1 MSLLAVQGG
10 ATGTGTVTIL
20 APSTNTNQTLTLPDA
35 TDTVAGIAAT
45 QTLTNKTLTAPVI
58 SSITNTGTLTLPTST
73 DTLVGRATTDT
84 LTNKTINASQLVDAS
99 VTQAKLGTNVAG
111 NGPAFSAT
119 RDGNGNQTV
128 SAATY
133 TKVLFPAEEFDT
145 NSNFA
150 SSTFTPTVAG
160 YYQLNAAVG
169 LNSTGESL
177 IQVYKNGA
185 NFKTGQDLVGTIYNL
200 AFSALVYANGTT
212 DYFEVYAYPGAGTI
226 FSGSAGVTY
235 FQASMVRSA

>member
-1 MSLLAVQGG
+1 MAITINGS
-10 ATGTGTVTIL
+10 GTVTGIT
-20 APSTNTNQTLTLPDA
+20 AGGLPDA
-35 TDTVAGIAAT
+35 IITQPELAA
-45 QTLTNKTLTAPVI
+45 
-58 SSITNTGTLTLPTST
+58 
-73 DTLVGRATTDT
+73 
-84 LTNKTINASQLVDAS
+84 
-99 VTQAKLGTNVAG
+99 NVAG

-119 RDGNGNQTV
+119 RNGNGNQTV

-133 TKVLFPAEEFDT
+133 TKVLFPTEEFDT

-200 AFSALVYANGTT
+200 AFSTLVYANGTT
-212 DYFEVYAYPGAGTI
+212 DYFEIYVYPGAGTI
-226 FSGSAGVTY
+226 FSGSTGVTY
-235 FQASMVRSA
+235 FQASMVRGA